1 MPASYGQH
9 TLTGI
14 GWCYHAISCKML
26 QDNRSSSTYN
36 VSFEDMLYKLE
47 GFMKKLTYNW
57 KPTLPQ
63 ALKLIFFLA
72 WIFFYLLSDYLVLD
86 FITFDS
92 SVTYEIKLRYGD
104 GIRSFLNTLI
114 GIIAL
119 YYTFADRKAFFRKR
133 ISENLGLEGMDTLFM
148 PLALSLVPLVAA
160 ANDLGKALNEP
171 LFMLY
176 SIPAL
181 LILIFLIEMYWLFK
195 FERKENDVDSV
206 VSVHVVGLTILCFI
220 VAIGVLF
227 IRR

>member
-1 MPASYGQH
+1 
-9 TLTGI
+9 
-14 GWCYHAISCKML
+14 ML
-26 QDNRSSSTYN
+26 QDNRISSTYN

-57 KPTLPQ
+57 KLTRPQ
-63 ALKLIFFLA
+63 VLKLGFFLL
-72 WIFFYLLSDYLVLD
+72 WIFLYLLSDYLVLD

-92 SVTYEIKLRYGD
+92 SVTHELKLRYGD
-104 GIRSFLNTLI
+104 GIRAFLNTLI

-171 LFMLY
+171 LFMLG
-176 SIPAL
+176 SIPVL
-181 LILIFLIEMYWLFK
+181 LLAIFGVEMYWLFR

-227 IRR
+227 IRL